1 MKCEALRDNVRCPF
15 RGPSMDPTQELA
27 LFREPKLEGGNFDD
41 GRNRPM
47 VNAPTECQGRSRGQ
61 GA

>member
-1 MKCEALRDNVRCPF
+1 
-15 RGPSMDPTQELA
+15 MDPTQELA